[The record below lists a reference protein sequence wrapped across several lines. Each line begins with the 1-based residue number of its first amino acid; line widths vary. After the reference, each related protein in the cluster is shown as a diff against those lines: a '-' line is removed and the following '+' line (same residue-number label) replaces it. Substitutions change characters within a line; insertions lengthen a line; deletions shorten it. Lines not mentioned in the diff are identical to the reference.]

1 MGSWYILF
9 NCVIYGFT
17 SRMDKVAIASS
28 SKTVYYAWGRLIM
41 AGTALA
47 GSAAASGA
55 DARSFSRRHVL
66 LQPSVMILILLTCG
80 ADALYQLSQYQAMT
94 KISPVYVTA
103 VKRGGGILLSS
114 IVGAVFFSESL
125 QGRLAPILAIVVGVV
140 FLCL

>member
-1 MGSWYILF
+1 
-9 NCVIYGFT
+9 
-17 SRMDKVAIASS
+17 
-28 SKTVYYAWGRLIM
+28 
-41 AGTALA
+41 
-47 GSAAASGA
+47 
-55 DARSFSRRHVL
+55 VL
-66 LQPSVMILILLTCG
+66 LQPSVIILILLTCG
-80 ADALYQLSQYQAMT
+80 ADALYQLSQYQAMA

>member
-1 MGSWYILF
+1 MGSWYLLF

-47 GSAAASGA
+47 GSAAASGG
-55 DARSFSRRHVL
+55 ARSFSRRQVL
-66 LQPSVMILILLTCG
+66 LQPSVIILILLTCG
-80 ADALYQLSQYQAMT
+80 ADALYQLSQYQAMA

>member
-1 MGSWYILF
+1 VGSWYILF

-47 GSAAASGA
+47 GSAAASGG
-55 DARSFSRRHVL
+55 ARSFSRRQVL
-66 LQPSVMILILLTCG
+66 LQPSVIILILLTCG
-80 ADALYQLSQYQAMT
+80 ADALYQLSQYQAMA

>member
-47 GSAAASGA
+47 GSAAASGG
-55 DARSFSRRHVL
+55 ARSFSRRQVL
-66 LQPSVMILILLTCG
+66 LQPSVIILILLTCG
-80 ADALYQLSQYQAMT
+80 ADALYQLSQYQAMA

>member
-47 GSAAASGA
+47 GSAAASG
-55 DARSFSRRHVL
+55 DARSFSRRQVL
-66 LQPSVMILILLTCG
+66 LQPSVIILILLTCG
-80 ADALYQLSQYQAMT
+80 ADALTSFRNTRQWPKYRPCT
-94 KISPVYVTA
+94 
-103 VKRGGGILLSS
+103 
-114 IVGAVFFSESL
+114 
-125 QGRLAPILAIVVGVV
+125 
-140 FLCL
+140 

>member
-1 MGSWYILF
+1 
-9 NCVIYGFT
+9 
-17 SRMDKVAIASS
+17 MDKVAIASS

-47 GSAAASGA
+47 GSAAASGG
-55 DARSFSRRHVL
+55 ARSFSRRQVL
-66 LQPSVMILILLTCG
+66 LQPSVIILILLTCG
-80 ADALYQLSQYQAMT
+80 ADALYQLSQYQAMA

>member
-1 MGSWYILF
+1 VGSWYILF

-47 GSAAASGA
+47 GSAAASGG
-55 DARSFSRRHVL
+55 ARSFSRRQVL
-66 LQPSVMILILLTCG
+66 LQPSVIILILLTCG
-80 ADALYQLSQYQAMT
+80 ADALYQLSQYQAMA

-114 IVGAVFFSESL
+114 IVGAVLFSESL